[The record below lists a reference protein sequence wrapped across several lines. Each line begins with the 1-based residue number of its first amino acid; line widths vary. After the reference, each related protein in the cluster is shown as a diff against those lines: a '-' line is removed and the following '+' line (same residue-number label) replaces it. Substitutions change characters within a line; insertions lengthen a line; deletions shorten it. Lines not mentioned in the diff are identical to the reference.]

1 MFLNPNSDVD
11 LHIRVDNI
19 QTPTWPYAAV
29 SPNTRR
35 RKYSRINKGDSAP
48 RFPCALPH
56 PFSGVR
62 VDGIDKLLGLER
74 EVQRSQGVAHDLLPQ
89 LIIVILLLHPQRE
102 VALVEERSLED
113 ALNTRG
119 LLHTHKNVLS
129 TQELFNQRH
138 TSSLETFG
146 GR

>member
-1 MFLNPNSDVD
+1 MIVIAITFQQWSL
-11 LHIRVDNI
+11 
-19 QTPTWPYAAV
+19 Q
-29 SPNTRR
+29 
-35 RKYSRINKGDSAP
+35 
-48 RFPCALPH
+48 
-56 PFSGVR
+56 SGVFFR
-62 VDGIDKLLGLER
+62 VPSIALGGDDVADDGIDKLLGLER